1 MSKESSNSMKKQNTG
16 NSKRKVTEDE
26 RIKNK
31 DKCTKASN
39 PFPSPKANPLDT
51 TKDQDLEPEKADQ
64 ATEKKDKTKEQVV
77 ETSASTPFKASTIQE
92 AGKSNKL
99 RSIQITIPT
108 TP

>member
-1 MSKESSNSMKKQNTG
+1 MKKQNTG

-39 PFPSPKANPLDT
+39 PFPSPKADPPDT
-51 TKDQDLEPEKADQ
+51 TKDQDQEPEKADQ
-64 ATEKKDKTKEQVV
+64 ATEKKDKTKELV
-77 ETSASTPFKASTIQE
+77 ETPASTPFKASTIQE

-99 RSIQITIPT
+99 KSIQITILT